1 MPSASDAE
9 RIKDMIAWDA
19 VEKQQMAVGS
29 GMPCVYRTFL
39 LTPDVARDLAARYT
53 SKDALE
59 AALVETARNPLGS
72 RAFANYWGNPGSSF
86 NQQRCSV
93 EQHADRIAEAER
105 ARVTPTPPWL
115 GWTGLK
121 EIETVPVM
129 QDGKNVFLVT
139 GDTARNKEMCLP
151 GGGSVTVKIE
161 LPRDWDK
168 LMKARGYESLSSF
181 FLKSSL
187 QPDVPKPRVHG
198 YSRPGVRGDTK
209 PGGQGGGSGYGP
221 RGGYGRRGQGGQGMG
236 DRRRRHENDR

>member
-1 MPSASDAE
+1 M
-9 RIKDMIAWDA
+9 
-19 VEKQQMAVGS
+19 
-29 GMPCVYRTFL
+29 
-39 LTPDVARDLAARYT
+39 
-53 SKDALE
+53 
-59 AALVETARNPLGS
+59 
-72 RAFANYWGNPGSSF
+72 
-86 NQQRCSV
+86 
-93 EQHADRIAEAER
+93 
-105 ARVTPTPPWL
+105 TPTPPWL

-168 LMKARGYESLSSF
+168 LMKARGYEPLSSF

-198 YSRPGVRGDTK
+198 YSRPGVRGDTQS
-209 PGGQGGGSGYGP
+209 GGQGGGSGYGP
-221 RGGYGRRGQGGQGMG
+221 RGGYGRRGWGGQGMDG
-236 DRRRRHENDR
+236 GRRPMYRRRPPSDRQNDEP